1 VLSLL
6 RPGKRPSGEEAARI
20 LRHVIHRIRHNW
32 PRVQIT
38 VRGDGHYTRASCSTV
53 GSAQQYHGSLIAGT
67 GRLSA
72 RACSSAG
79 AVRSQAA

>member
-1 VLSLL
+1 MLWVHSVT
-6 RPGKRPSGEEAARI
+6 AA
-20 LRHVIHRIRHNW
+20 
-32 PRVQIT
+32 
-38 VRGDGHYTRASCSTV
+38 YTRASCSTV

-72 RACSSAG
+72 RACNSAG